1 MKWGYAST
9 AAIVRSL
16 QKDLY
21 YRQELEKDLKLILLD
36 HLNVGIYLKIEEWLP
51 LLTDLAYYFILT
63 GAGRRTL
70 GEAYSNIVP
79 VDLDK
84 RDFFLKSKVKRV
96 IWIVCSVLL
105 PFTLK
110 KRCKSARLKRL
121 IDCLAPLNSI
131 FFYYS
136 GAFPSIINRFLAV
149 RYIFY
154 PQRPPMLDADSWI
167 YKGLALA
174 TGILA
179 FNNLREA
186 FITHNPSIITSNTKS
201 LMKPCRQQYKCPVCL
216 DPIAG
221 LSFASIKC
229 GHVYCWH
236 CISKWMILEREA
248 EMQESW
254 CPVCR
259 VACNP
264 PDLLPLANLK

>member
-16 QKDLY
+16 QKDVY
-21 YRQELEKDLKLILLD
+21 YRQELEKDLKLVLLD
-36 HLNVGIYLKIEEWLP
+36 YLSVGMYLKIEEWLP
-51 LLTDLAYYFILT
+51 LLTDLMYYGVMT
-63 GAGRRTL
+63 GSGRRTL

-84 RDFFLKSKVKRV
+84 KDYFLKSKVKRI
-96 IWIVCSVLL
+96 IWIVFSVLL

-110 KRCKSARLKRL
+110 RRCKSPRLQRV
-121 IDCLAPLNSI
+121 IDCLAPTNTI
-131 FFYYS
+131 FFYLT
-136 GAFPSIINRFLAV
+136 GAFPSIVNRFLSV

-154 PQRPPMLDADSWI
+154 PQRPPALDQDSWI

-174 TGILA
+174 TA
-179 FNNLREA
+179 VVTFNNLRGA
-186 FITHNPSIITSNTKS
+186 FITQDKCKGLSASGGI
-201 LMKPCRQQYKCPVCL
+201 KPCRQQYKCPVCL

-236 CISKWMILEREA
+236 CISKWMTMEA
-248 EMQESW
+248 DGSS

-259 VACNP
+259 VACDP